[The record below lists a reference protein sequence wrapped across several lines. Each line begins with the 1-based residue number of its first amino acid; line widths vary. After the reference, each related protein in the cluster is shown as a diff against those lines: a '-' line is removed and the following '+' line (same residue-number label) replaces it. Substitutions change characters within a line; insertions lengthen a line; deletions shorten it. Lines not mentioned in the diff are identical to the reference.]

1 MIARRAQNRDFVD
14 NRSHRATAGSRLRR
28 CGPALT
34 KGVSKAIFGAPVTHV
49 VRLSKALAFA
59 AALALFAVAVWYA
72 WAAFMVP
79 LELEIREGTAWL
91 LVLAKRAGL
100 DIYDSS
106 RVAFLNM
113 NHGPMDIVFKDWIS
127 SLFPRLAGHAVLR
140 IFVLAAPFFMLGMA
154 RLARRSWTES
164 LLAAAALSL
173 MLANVAIMMIVGRS
187 DATLLCEQVVACG
200 LTHQLL
206 VTRHRHWTN
215 GRAIALQISL
225 GACSAVMFLTTW
237 RVFPTIGTLLL
248 LTLARQ
254 VSETNYRFWRTVFA
268 SLGLFT
274 LGFGLVWGTMFLLEL
289 HGDFDLY
296 FRHFFG
302 FFITGNGWGTFSGPR
317 FTLWPPELFQAHPRL
332 LALTA
337 ALAVAALYRLRH
349 ERAQLIV
356 WLIMLPAGWAAYA
369 YGYWKNQGGGGLH
382 YFTSFFVTV
391 WFLIVH
397 GLRGRVLDVASRPW
411 WRPVMQL
418 ALAGAFFFAYDWQP
432 LIKRGQQLQ
441 ELRVQSLQFLKNV
454 AARVGNE
461 PVPGE
466 DSHLYKR
473 KYMGEV
479 VDSGDVADYFAST
492 KYFGESFTRV
502 YLNYLAD
509 LEAHPPKYLMAAGF
523 DRGRMADTTS
533 RRFNQLLHQR
543 YRLAIEG
550 PWTMITNG
558 GGATFL
564 YERKD

>member
-1 MIARRAQNRDFVD
+1 MA
-14 NRSHRATAGSRLRR
+14 
-28 CGPALT
+28 
-34 KGVSKAIFGAPVTHV
+34 HV
-49 VRLSKALAFA
+49 VRLGKALAFA
-59 AALALFAVAVWYA
+59 ASLALFAFAVWYA

-79 LELEIREGTAWL
+79 LELEIREGTNWL
-91 LVLAKRAGL
+91 LVLAKRAGV
-100 DIYDSS
+100 DIYDSR

-113 NHGPMDIVFKDWIS
+113 NHGPMDLVFKTWIS
-127 SLFPRLAGHAVLR
+127 SLFPRLAGHAVVR
-140 IFVLAAPFFMLGMA
+140 IFVLAAPFVML
-154 RLARRSWTES
+154 LTARRARGNWTEA
-164 LLAAAALSL
+164 LLAAGALSL

-187 DATLLCEQVVACG
+187 DATLLCETILACG
-200 LTHQLL
+200 LTHELL
-206 VTRHRHWTN
+206 VTRHRLWTN
-215 GRAIALQISL
+215 GRAIVLQLLL
-225 GACSAVMFLTTW
+225 GACSATMFLTTW
-237 RVFPTIGTLLL
+237 RVIPTIGILLL

-254 VSETNYRFWRTVFA
+254 VSETNYRFWRTVFG
-268 SLGLFT
+268 SLGLFA
-274 LGFGLVWGTMFLLEL
+274 LGFALVWGATFLLEV

-296 FRHFFG
+296 FKHFFG
-302 FFITGNGWGTFSGPR
+302 YFMAGNGWGTFSGPR
-317 FTLWPPELFQAHPRL
+317 FTLWPPELVDAHARL

-337 ALAVAALYRLRH
+337 GLALFALYRIRR
-349 ERAQLIV
+349 ERAQVIV
-356 WLIMLPAGWAAYA
+356 WLLVLPVAWVTNA

-382 YFTSFFVTV
+382 YFTAFFVTV

-397 GLRGRVLDVASRPW
+397 GLRGRVLEVASRPW

-418 ALAGAFFFAYDWQP
+418 AFAGAFFFAYDWRP
-432 LIKRGQQLQ
+432 LIKRGQHLQ

-454 AARVGNE
+454 AARVGQE

-479 VDSGDVADYFAST
+479 VDSGDVADYFAAT

-502 YLNYLAD
+502 YEAYLAN

>member
-1 MIARRAQNRDFVD
+1 VSRWARGP
-14 NRSHRATAGSRLRR
+14 AGPHTPAWQVRR
-28 CGPALT
+28 CAAAKSVDVEHSYGNLCR
-34 KGVSKAIFGAPVTHV
+34 PVRHV

-91 LVLAKRAGL
+91 LVLAKRAGV
-100 DIYDSS
+100 DIYDSG

-140 IFVLAAPFFMLGMA
+140 IFVLASPFLMLGTA
-154 RLARRSWTES
+154 RLARRSWTEA
-164 LLAAAALSL
+164 LLAAGALSL

-187 DATLLCEQVVACG
+187 DATLLCETVVACG

-215 GRAIALQISL
+215 GRAIALQLLL

-237 RVFPTIGTLLL
+237 RVVPTIGMLVL

-254 VSETNYRFWRTVFA
+254 VSEAGYRFWKTVFA

-274 LGFGLVWGTMFLLEL
+274 LGFGVVWGSMFLFEL

-296 FRHFFG
+296 FKHFFG
-302 FFITGNGWGTFSGPR
+302 FFMNGNGWGTFSGPR
-317 FTLWPPELFQAHPRL
+317 FTLWPPELFDAHPRL

-337 ALAVAALYRLRH
+337 ALALVALYRIRR

-356 WLIMLPAGWAAYA
+356 WLLMLPAGWVTYA

-382 YFTSFFVTV
+382 YFSAYFATV

-397 GLRGRVLDVASRPW
+397 GLRGRASPAGSRPL
-411 WRPVMQL
+411 WRPAAQL
-418 ALAGAFFFAYDWQP
+418 AVAAAFFFVYDWRA
-432 LIKRGQQLQ
+432 LIKRGHELQ
-441 ELRVQSLQFLKNV
+441 AMRVQSLQFLKQV
-454 AARVGNE
+454 AERVGHE

-479 VDSGDVADYFAST
+479 VDSGDVVDLFAQT
-492 KYFGESFTRV
+492 KYFGESFTHIHDA
-502 YLNYLAD
+502 YLAD
-509 LEAHPPKYLMAAGF
+509 LEAHPPKYVMAAALY
-523 DRGRMADTTS
+523 REHMVDTAS
-533 RRFNQLLHQR
+533 RRFYDLLHRR

-550 PWTMITNG
+550 PWTMITNTPTG
-558 GGATFL
+558 GTLL